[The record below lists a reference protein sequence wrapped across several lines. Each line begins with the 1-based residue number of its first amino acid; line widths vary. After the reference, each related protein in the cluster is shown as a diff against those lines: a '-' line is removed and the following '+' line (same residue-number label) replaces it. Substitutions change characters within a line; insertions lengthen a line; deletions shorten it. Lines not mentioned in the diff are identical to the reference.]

1 MSQYIEALN
10 RSRSDKQKNS
20 LASVEIDLS
29 TLTGRDWVETMD
41 DSSAG
46 WQQGFLSKALLNLF
60 EQAIWEIGG
69 QFYGADC
76 LLGESCQ
83 AKPQHYIDIFDRYV
97 RASPGTRHLS
107 LDQLVRLTGEAMLDR
122 QLVA

>member
-1 MSQYIEALN
+1 MSQYIETLN
-10 RSRSDKQKNS
+10 RSRSDQQKNS
-20 LASVEIDLS
+20 LTSVEIDLS
-29 TLTGRDWVETMD
+29 TLTGRDWVETMGD
-41 DSSAG
+41 HSAG

-60 EQAIWEIGG
+60 KQAIWEIDG

-83 AKPQHYIDIFDRYV
+83 ANPQHYIDIFDRYI
-97 RASPGTRHLS
+97 RAFPNARHLS
-107 LDQLVRLTGEAMLDR
+107 LDQLVQLSGEAMLDR